1 MSLAH
6 AIAPHLPYLRR
17 YARAL
22 TGTQTLGDTYVRI
35 CLEAIVDDP
44 GMIDREL
51 PPRVALYM
59 AFHKIWQ
66 QARDKGFPSALQGAG
81 SREGVS
87 GVISR
92 KLSALTP
99 ASRQAL
105 LLTTMEGFSD
115 PEAADILGLPTFG
128 VRDLVRQAMQ
138 EMTAHA
144 PTSVLIMEDEPI
156 ISLDLS
162 LIVEE
167 MGHQVQAIA
176 VTREDAIR
184 AVHKSWP
191 GLVLAD
197 IQLADGSSGID
208 AVTEMLRERSL
219 PVIFITAYPE
229 RLLTGERPEPTFLV
243 TKPFTPDAVKAAISQ
258 ALFLATAEA
267 DVA

>member
-22 TGTQTLGDTYVRI
+22 TGNQTVGDGFVRI
-35 CLEAIVDDP
+35 CLEAIVEDP
-44 GMIDREL
+44 DIIDREL

-59 AFHKIWQ
+59 AFHRIWQ
-66 QARDKGFPSALQGAG
+66 DRRDKSPPRPQDGPT
-81 SREGVS
+81 REGYR

-92 KLSALTP
+92 KLSALAP
-99 ASRQAL
+99 ASREAL
-105 LLTTMEGFSD
+105 LLTSMEGFSD
-115 PEAADILGLPTFG
+115 NEAADILGLPLLG
-128 VRDLVRQAMQ
+128 LRELVRQAMK
-138 EMTAHA
+138 EMTEHA

-167 MGHQVQAIA
+167 MGHHVQGIV
-176 VTREDAIR
+176 VTREDALR
-184 AVHKSWP
+184 AVRASWP

-208 AVTEMLRERSL
+208 AVSEMLRERRL

-267 DVA
+267 DAA